1 MLEVHSIKKKWI
13 SKQMTRPGEQYL
25 IECYVHKPRL
35 MPVRFIDDISTS
47 LLVLYIWVDAY
58 LFFSCTT
65 GSQRRSK
72 IHIGFP
78 FSPKSND
85 ARQRIQTNGQIRCRK
100 NFELNKLVAP
110 SDSGV
115 RQIHSK
121 QENSKSKT

>member
-1 MLEVHSIKKKWI
+1 MI
-13 SKQMTRPGEQYL
+13 RPGEQNL
-25 IECYVHKPRL
+25 IECYVHKPRQ

-47 LLVLYIWVDAY
+47 RLVLCVWVDAY

-65 GSQRRSK
+65 GSQRRST
-72 IHIGFP
+72 IPLGFP
-78 FSPKSND
+78 FSQKSND
-85 ARQRIQTNGQIRCRK
+85 ALQRIQTNGRIRK
-100 NFELNKLVAP
+100 NFDLNKVQAP

>member
-1 MLEVHSIKKKWI
+1 
-13 SKQMTRPGEQYL
+13 
-25 IECYVHKPRL
+25 

-47 LLVLYIWVDAY
+47 RLVLCVWVDAY

-65 GSQRRSK
+65 GSQRRST
-72 IHIGFP
+72 IPLGFP
-78 FSPKSND
+78 FSQKSND
-85 ARQRIQTNGQIRCRK
+85 ALQRIQTNGRIRK
-100 NFELNKLVAP
+100 NFDLNKVQAP